1 MPSEELAIDAGL
13 NMHIA
18 TWMFLCIAG
27 LLLSGYSFADE
38 ALARQHT
45 YMSCHAI
52 DRKLVGPAYRDVARR
67 YADQAN
73 AAAVLEAKVRRG
85 GSGVWGPVPMPSHP
99 NVPDADMKKLVNW
112 ILAIDGATP
121 AASRASQTGSSG
133 SSSDSRAHSSIAN
146 KLVDEAKA
154 ASAKL
159 KSAERVAI
167 RKQFATAFTL
177 FQSGDFAAAKIGF
190 EQGLSK
196 DPANGIAHYYLAETL
211 VRLKKQGDAQEHY
224 ELTIALSPS
233 TPEALKAKAAL
244 DSMPKEWIADKNGC
258 KAWNPRPQ
266 PNESFEWS
274 GNCNGGY
281 AEGRGTV
288 SWFLDGKSNG
298 YLEASLRK
306 GKAQGACLSVFGN
319 GERKEGECI
328 DGKMQGKG
336 THTFPN
342 GDRFEGNFVDG
353 LYNGFGVMT
362 SHDGG
367 RYEGEF
373 KNGKPEGKG
382 IGTKADGARC
392 EGEFKNGKSEGRSI
406 CTTAKGT
413 RIDGN
418 FLKGNLDGEVS
429 INFARGD
436 WFKGRFRDGLP
447 NGVGSYY
454 NTVSGNTYTGEFK
467 NGCYRDPYD
476 STRVA
481 AVWVEPNKCGF

>member
-1 MPSEELAIDAGL
+1 MKIRSPVSKAISYIVLIG
-13 NMHIA
+13 
-18 TWMFLCIAG
+18 G
-27 LLLSGYSFADE
+27 LL
-38 ALARQHT
+38 
-45 YMSCHAI
+45 
-52 DRKLVGPAYRDVARR
+52 
-67 YADQAN
+67 N
-73 AAAVLEAKVRRG
+73 
-85 GSGVWGPVPMPSHP
+85 
-99 NVPDADMKKLVNW
+99 
-112 ILAIDGATP
+112 
-121 AASRASQTGSSG
+121 
-133 SSSDSRAHSSIAN
+133 AHSAIAN

-159 KSAERVAI
+159 KPAERVAI

-233 TPEALKAKAAL
+233 TPEALKAKVAL

-258 KAWNPRPQ
+258 KVWNPRPR
-266 PNESFEWS
+266 PNESIEWS
-274 GNCNGGY
+274 GNCSGGY

-298 YLEASLRK
+298 YLEAGLRK
-306 GKAQGACLSVFGN
+306 GKAQGACLSVFGD
-319 GERKEGECI
+319 GARKEGECI

-336 THTFPN
+336 METYPN

-362 SHDGG
+362 SHDGN

-373 KNGKPEGKG
+373 KNGKAEGKG
-382 IGTKADGARC
+382 IATKA
-392 EGEFKNGKSEGRSI
+392 N
-406 CTTAKGT
+406 GT
-413 RIDGN
+413 RIEGYLLNGN
-418 FLKGNLDGEVS
+418 WDGEVS
-429 INFARGD
+429 IIFARGD

-447 NGVGSYY
+447 NGFGSYY
-454 NTVSGNTYTGEFK
+454 NPVSGNTYTGEFR
-467 NGCYRDPYD
+467 NGCYKDSYD

-481 AVWVEPNKCGF
+481 AVWVESNKCGF